1 MRMFEIIET
10 SEYWSWFD
18 ALRDVDARTSI
29 DARLK
34 RLAIGHF
41 GDCRPVG
48 GGVFELRI
56 HCGPGYRVYFVRHG
70 ATVIVLLAGGDKSSQ
85 LRDIERVKR
94 LAQDVLEERAWK
106 D

>member
-1 MRMFEIIET
+1 MFEIFET
-10 SEYWSWFD
+10 DEYWQWFE

-34 RLAIGHF
+34 RLAIGQL

-48 GGVFELRI
+48 GGVLELRI
-56 HCGPGYRVYFVRHG
+56 HCGPGYRVYFLRHG
-70 ATVIVLLAGGDKSSQ
+70 GTMVVLLAGGDKSSQ
-85 LRDIERVKR
+85 VRDIERAKR
-94 LAQDVLEERAWK
+94 LAQDVLEERAWQ